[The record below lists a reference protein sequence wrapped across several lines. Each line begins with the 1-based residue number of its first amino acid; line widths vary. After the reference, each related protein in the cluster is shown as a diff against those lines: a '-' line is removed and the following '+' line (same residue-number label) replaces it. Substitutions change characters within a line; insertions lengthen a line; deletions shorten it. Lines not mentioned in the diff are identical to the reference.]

1 MSVNK
6 TIRLISW
13 EYFPFNF
20 LSFFFSYSFI
30 SNSTPFQ
37 WFLFE
42 SEQVNIEYVAHSG
55 ALCYLCTLK
64 KFKIICAEDLIHEIM
79 TVGPH
84 FKEANNFLW
93 PFKLKASLGGLKKKT
108 ILILRNLRKRRRKE
122 QGKKLCKNLNKIRFP
137 FSTTFF
143 LVLY

>member
-1 MSVNK
+1 MPILCAALGCVPEVYMSVHK

-20 LSFFFSYSFI
+20 LSSFFLIPLYQTLHHFNGFFLKV
-30 SNSTPFQ
+30 NKSTLNMLHIVEHYVTYVLSRSLK
-37 WFLFE
+37 LF
-42 SEQVNIEYVAHSG
+42 
-55 ALCYLCTLK
+55 AL
-64 KFKIICAEDLIHEIM
+64 KI
-79 TVGPH
+79 
-84 FKEANNFLW
+84 LW
-93 PFKLKASLGGLKKKT
+93 PFKLKAPLGGLKKKT

-122 QGKKLCKNLNKIRFP
+122 QEKKLCKNLNKIRFP